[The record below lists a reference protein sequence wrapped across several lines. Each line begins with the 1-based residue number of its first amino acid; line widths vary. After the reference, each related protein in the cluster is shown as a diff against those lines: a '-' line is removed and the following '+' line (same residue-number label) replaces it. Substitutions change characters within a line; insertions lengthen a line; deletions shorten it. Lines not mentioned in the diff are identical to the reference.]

1 MPTNVQLPSPDLT
14 PWHMFQSAD
23 IVVKSVIV
31 ALLIASVVTW
41 TILLAKWLE
50 LSLANRHL
58 RALRGVANAETSLD
72 AFGARQGADM
82 GPVGLLLASARTEL
96 ELSDDLPADGIK
108 ARIALR
114 LQRVEALLARRMAR
128 GTAVLASIGSCAP
141 FIGLFG
147 TVWGV
152 MDSFVGISRMQTT
165 NLAVVAP
172 GIAEALLATACGLIA
187 AIPAVVIYNVFARV
201 VAGYRLLLGDLATAV
216 LALASRDLD
225 RAAPRAILLRSA
237 AE

>member
-41 TILLAKWLE
+41 TILLAKWLQ
-50 LSLANRHL
+50 LSLANRPL
-58 RALRGVANAETSLD
+58 RALRGVANTETSLD

-114 LQRVEALLARRMAR
+114 
-128 GTAVLASIGSCAP
+128 
-141 FIGLFG
+141 
-147 TVWGV
+147 
-152 MDSFVGISRMQTT
+152 
-165 NLAVVAP
+165 
-172 GIAEALLATACGLIA
+172 
-187 AIPAVVIYNVFARV
+187 
-201 VAGYRLLLGDLATAV
+201 
-216 LALASRDLD
+216 
-225 RAAPRAILLRSA
+225 
-237 AE
+237 